1 MKIVD
6 NRPIIEKATYDIV
19 VVGGG
24 ISGVAAAVAA
34 ARQQMRV
41 LLLEKSIQLGGLLT
55 SGLISY
61 YEPLCDGQ
69 GRQMIAGIAEE
80 LIKLCIKDGFD
91 NLSEDWKTKQG
102 EHKGWYATFFSPTAF
117 VMGLDEFVIKNGV
130 EIRFDAHAVF
140 PVVEENVCKGVVVE
154 SKGGKEFYAAKAV
167 IDATGDA
174 EIAERAG
181 IPTVTGTNYLLGM
194 AHYTNKSLA
203 EKYVQ
208 GGEPFRFRKWLYALD
223 ETNTGKKLYTGTTS
237 EDITD
242 YVLKGRAAVLKKIRK
257 EDKETREV
265 MTLPTMPQYRTI
277 RRIVG
282 KSVFCGIPD
291 ERFED
296 EIGHCGDWKTFKA
309 HYNIPYGSLYNP
321 SFPNIWAVGRIISTN
336 DGNGWEMARVAPVC
350 ALTGQAAGTAAAI
363 CIQENYTADSIPV
376 RKLQQQ
382 LRNAG
387 CFIEETNY

>member
-1 MKIVD
+1 MKIID
-6 NRPIIEKATYDIV
+6 NRKIIQKQAYDLV

-24 ISGVAAAVAA
+24 ISGVASAVAA
-34 ARQQMRV
+34 SRKGVKV

-69 GRQMIAGIAEE
+69 GKQMIAGIAEE

-91 NLSEDWKTKQG
+91 NLSEDWKKKQG
-102 EHKGWYATFFSPTAF
+102 EHTGWYATFFSPTSF
-117 VMGLDEFVIKNGV
+117 VMGLDEYVLENGV

-140 PVVEENVCKGVVVE
+140 PVMEENICKGVIVE

-174 EIAERAG
+174 EIAEKAG
-181 IPTVTGTNYLLGM
+181 IPTEMGTNYLLGM
-194 AHYTNKSLA
+194 AQYTNKTLA
-203 EKYVQ
+203 EKYLL
-208 GGEPFRFRKWLYALD
+208 GGELFRFRKWLYAVD
-223 ETNTGKKLYTGTTS
+223 ETYKGEKKYTGTTS

-242 YVLKGRAAVLKKIRK
+242 YVLKGRAAVLQKIRQ
-257 EDKETREV
+257 EDKDTREV

-282 KSVFCGIPD
+282 KTVFCGIP
-291 ERFED
+291 EEQFED
-296 EIGHCGDWKTFKA
+296 AIGHCGDWKTCKA
-309 HYNIPYGSLYNP
+309 HYSIPYGSLYNP
-321 SFPNIWAVGRIISTN
+321 AFPNIWAVGRIISTN
-336 DGNGWEMARVAPVC
+336 EGNGWEMARVAPVC

-376 RKLQQQ
+376 RKLQDQ
-382 LRNAG
+382 LRLDG
-387 CFIEETNY
+387 CFIE